1 MSVEHLQADL
11 RDYLGDH
18 IGRLF
23 GHSLTQ
29 LVSSSPPKYACERA
43 YSVHAPA
50 QRGFLM
56 EWNHVAVRESI
67 MEGKYET
74 TKEYLIRGIKASSEV
89 VKDEKMPA
97 ERARS
102 LFIRSS
108 CASTRWGVRT
118 QDHSYSCPTEWEAF
132 ETSFEEIR
140 HQAAETL
147 VRTELGEVP
156 EKSAPLLVVELV
168 GPTGQRMTPACA
180 VDLSFSPS
188 LLGPEFIELLKFE
201 RTGQLFCEIVNGQ
214 IHHIPLHRGRVKF
227 GEYEAETTFLPA
239 TYNGPV
245 VLGGDFFQKVLK
257 GKEGLITELVM
268 PDHFRTLAN
277 AARCKK
283 RYALIVGSYGE
294 RRERLKLIKEALVRV
309 GLVGLIL
316 DEYPDIEE
324 QTLTEKMVT
333 YASICR
339 FVIADDIAPSGHI
352 KELDICHDLKFITA
366 VLRPKGRAST
376 AMQAD
381 ISDEVSFIKGFDYE
395 EDAELGQLVEQAAAW
410 ASEAVSLRSQ
420 SLNRKYSGWRSPV
433 RIQG

>member
-1 MSVEHLQADL
+1 
-11 RDYLGDH
+11 
-18 IGRLF
+18 
-23 GHSLTQ
+23 
-29 LVSSSPPKYACERA
+29 
-43 YSVHAPA
+43 
-50 QRGFLM
+50 M
-56 EWNHVAVRESI
+56 EWNYAAVRESV
-67 MEGKYET
+67 MEGEYET
-74 TKEYLIRGIKASSEV
+74 MKDYLIRGIKVSSEV
-89 VKDEKMPA
+89 VKDEEMPA
-97 ERARS
+97 ERSRS

-118 QDHSYSCPTEWEAF
+118 QDHSYSCPIQWEAF

-140 HQAAETL
+140 HHAAETL

-156 EKSAPLLVVELV
+156 EKGSPLLVGELA

-188 LLGPEFIELLKFE
+188 LLGPEFIEILKLE

-214 IHHIPLHRGRVKF
+214 ITHIPVYRGRVKF
-227 GEYEAETTFLPA
+227 GEHEAETTFLPA

-245 VLGGDFFQKVLK
+245 VLGGDFFQKALR

-283 RYALIVGSYGE
+283 RYALILGSYGE
-294 RRERLKLIKEALVRV
+294 RRERLKLIKEALTKM

-352 KELDICHDLKFITA
+352 KELDICHDLKFTTA
-366 VLRPKGRAST
+366 VLRLKGRAST

-381 ISDEVSFIKGFDYE
+381 IGDEVSFIREFDYE
-395 EDAELGQLVEQAAAW
+395 DEAEIGQVVEQAAAW
-410 ASEAVSLRSQ
+410 ASEAVSQRSQ
-420 SLNRKYSGWRSPV
+420 SLNRKYSNWRSPT